1 MSAKAVFAGAFGLL
15 VAVTLILPSLPPGE
29 FLYELLEMPHISQ
42 SIIGISVS
50 TLVYGFINGFLWGLV
65 AAAVYGLSRRISRSR
80 RLPPMPVAR
89 RLPTPPPQPVRAD
102 PRVEKIPPSF
112 TVRKDWRIRNETEHD
127 VETIEGVGPV
137 RGQLLRNAGIRTV
150 DDLLVVGATRRGRQ
164 RLANQ
169 VGVAYTTMLRWVYR
183 GDLLRVR
190 GIGKQYSSL
199 LEAAGVATVTD
210 LSTRN
215 PRYLW
220 QTLRNVNR
228 RRSLVRRTPPR
239 KTVEVWVHNAQRLEP
254 IVK

>member
-15 VAVTLILPSLPPGE
+15 IALTLIVPSFPPGE
-29 FLYELLEMPHISQ
+29 FLYNLLEMPQMTQ
-42 SIIGISVS
+42 SVFGISVA
-50 TLVYGFINGFLWGLV
+50 TLLYGVINGFLWGFV
-65 AAAVYGLSRRISRSR
+65 AAAVYALSHRISESR

-89 RLPTPPPQPVRAD
+89 RLPTPPPEPVRAD
-102 PRVEKIPPSF
+102 RRVEKIPPQI
-112 TVRKDWRIRNETEHD
+112 TVRQDWKLRNETEHD

-164 RLANQ
+164 RLARK
-169 VGVAYTTMLRWVYR
+169 VGVGYTTMLRWVYR

-220 QTLRNVNR
+220 QTLRNVNLR
-228 RRSLVRRTPPR
+228 RNLVRRTPPR
-239 KTVEVWVHNAQRLEP
+239 KTVEVWVYNARRLEP